1 MAPGRGAL
9 PSPALARRAATPR
22 REDSVFGEGPSEP
35 GDRPGRWP
43 GTAGRAPRT
52 GPGQRGGPRGLCTRR
67 GHRRGTD
74 VRLSGR
80 TFIYLFSKVA
90 VYEKNKSSTSL
101 LFSSPSNRSN
111 FTEKKHRG
119 TTKVP
124 PEAQSVHPAPSRGG
138 GRGGGGAGKPRGRA
152 GGRRTGRR
160 LRRSGAC
167 VKGRR
172 FGATEA
178 PDLVGRIRVPRGRR
192 VSGPR
197 HPRPSACGPGRRPEA
212 AVQVPSLKSG
222 GSRVAGLL

>member
-1 MAPGRGAL
+1 M
-9 PSPALARRAATPR
+9 T
-22 REDSVFGEGPSEP
+22 
-35 GDRPGRWP
+35 
-43 GTAGRAPRT
+43 GRADGRE
-52 GPGQRGGPRGLCTRR
+52 RLAGPRGR
-67 GHRRGTD
+67 GRGGEGGPAGCAHAGGTG
-74 VRLSGR
+74 VARTCGSAAGRL
-80 TFIYLFSKVA
+80 FIYFQKWPFM
-90 VYEKNKSSTSL
+90 KKTSSTSL
-101 LFSSPSNRSN
+101 LFSSPLNRSN

-138 GRGGGGAGKPRGRA
+138 GRQGGGAGKPRGRA

-178 PDLVGRIRVPRGRR
+178 PDLVGRIRVPRGHR

-212 AVQVPSLKSG
+212 AVQVLSLESG